1 MAQRTVNTIRA
12 MIAVRIPRLE
22 YSMSIK
28 KIGKVFIFVV
38 ALTAFCSGAN
48 AEKTVFKWV
57 DEDGHV
63 HFSDTL
69 PAGSD
74 SIETETLII
83 PKSPPIEASTQP
95 VVTEPAPTVLVE
107 AEKTEPPEK
116 ETPLLYVKTD
126 VTHLS
131 LTDLNLRCE
140 EAREKMIAP
149 LREDAIAKCKED
161 KREDPAFCER
171 FNADFGDG
179 GRTVSGS
186 IRPRMFDDL
195 TQCVEAQ
202 QEKHRRGR

>member
-1 MAQRTVNTIRA
+1 
-12 MIAVRIPRLE
+12 
-22 YSMSIK
+22 MSIRN
-28 KIGKVFIFVV
+28 IGKDFVIVV

-69 PAGSD
+69 PAD
-74 SIETETLII
+74 SNPVEAETLII
-83 PKSPPIEASTQP
+83 PKSPPYEA
-95 VVTEPAPTVLVE
+95 PAPPVATESATTVLVE
-107 AEKTEPPEK
+107 AEKTKQPEK
-116 ETPLLYVKTD
+116 ETPLLYMKTD
-126 VTHLS
+126 VSHLS
-131 LTDLNLRCE
+131 LAELDLRCD

-149 LREDAIAKCKED
+149 LREAAIAECKED

-171 FNADFGDG
+171 FNADFGEG
-179 GRTVSGS
+179 GRTVTGS

-195 TQCVEAQ
+195 AECVEAL